1 VIRSCTT
8 HQALTYTGRNPSPL
22 AAAGWPIF
30 AGMDPE
36 ATAYALYEIAA
47 EDASR
52 AIAALHASRPTDE
65 ARVDQTVRP
74 IDASKVLVR
83 IESIESILA
92 DDGELARRGSNILT
106 AARVA
111 HHLVGDGVRRR
122 DPGRPR

>member
-1 VIRSCTT
+1 V
-8 HQALTYTGRNPSPL
+8 

-74 IDASKVLVR
+74 IDASRVLVR
-83 IESIESILA
+83 IESIESVLA
-92 DDGELARRGSNILT
+92 DDDDGELARRGSNILT

-111 HHLVGDGVRRR
+111 HHLVGDGVRRH